1 MEWTLEKKK
10 KTCVFIDRKK
20 KAFMPYIGKSF
31 CESEAAVLGVRTK
44 EHTGCMEKLVDP
56 LIHFVRLGWLGN
68 LLSLSFCHLES
79 STGPPL

>member
-1 MEWTLEKKK
+1 MEWTLEKKRRVYLL
-10 KTCVFIDRKK
+10 TGKK
-20 KAFMPYIGKSF
+20 KAFMPYIGKSS